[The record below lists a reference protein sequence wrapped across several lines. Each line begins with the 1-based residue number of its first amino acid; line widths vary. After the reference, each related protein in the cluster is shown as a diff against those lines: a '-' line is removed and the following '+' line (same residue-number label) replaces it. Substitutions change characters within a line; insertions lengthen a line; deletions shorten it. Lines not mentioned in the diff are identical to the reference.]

1 MAKNPKTTGEHIVAL
16 YGHIT
21 GLKKSI
27 NTIQNNHLKHMHEDI
42 EKINDKLDHRF
53 DSITNWIVY
62 GLGAV
67 ALLVITQLLYFF
79 QN

>member
-1 MAKNPKTTGEHIVAL
+1 MAKNPKTTNEHIIAL

-27 NTIQNNHLKHMHEDI
+27 NNLKTNHIKHLHMDV
-42 EKINDKLDHRF
+42 EKIDEKRDRRF

-67 ALLVITQLLYFF
+67 ALLVITQLLYIFS
-79 QN
+79 N

>member
-1 MAKNPKTTGEHIVAL
+1 MAKNPKTTGEHIVSL
-16 YGHIT
+16 YGHIK
-21 GLKKSI
+21 GL
-27 NTIQNNHLKHMHEDI
+27 TREIQIIKTNHLKHMHQDI
-42 EKINDKLDHRF
+42 ESIDKKLDKRF
-53 DSITNWIVY
+53 DAITNWIVY

>member
-1 MAKNPKTTGEHIVAL
+1 MAKSPKTTNEHIIAL
-16 YGHIT
+16 YGNIT

-27 NTIQNNHLKHMHEDI
+27 NNLKTNHIKHLHMDV
-42 EKINDKLDHRF
+42 EKIDEKIDRRF

-67 ALLVITQLLYFF
+67 ALLVITQLLYIFS
-79 QN
+79 N

>member
-1 MAKNPKTTGEHIVAL
+1 MAKRPRTTGEHIVAL
-16 YGHIT
+16 YGHVT

-27 NTIQNNHLKHMHEDI
+27 HTIQNNHLKHMHEDI
-42 EKINDKLDHRF
+42 EKINDKLDQKF

-62 GLGAV
+62 GLGAL
-67 ALLVITQLLYFF
+67 AILVITQLLYFF

>member
-1 MAKNPKTTGEHIVAL
+1 MAKSPKTTSEHIIAL

-27 NTIQNNHLKHMHEDI
+27 NNLKTNHIKHLHSDV
-42 EKINDKLDHRF
+42 EKIDEKIDRRF

-67 ALLVITQLLYFF
+67 ALLVITQLLYIFS
-79 QN
+79 N

>member
-42 EKINDKLDHRF
+42 EKINDKLDSRF

>member
-1 MAKNPKTTGEHIVAL
+1 MAKSPKTTSEHIIAL

-27 NTIQNNHLKHMHEDI
+27 NNLKTNHIKHLHMDV
-42 EKINDKLDHRF
+42 EKIDEKIDRRF
-53 DSITNWIVY
+53 DSITNWIIY

-67 ALLVITQLLYFF
+67 ALLVITQLLYILSK
-79 QN
+79 

>member
-1 MAKNPKTTGEHIVAL
+1 MAKSPKTTSEHIIAL

-21 GLKKSI
+21 GLKKPI
-27 NTIQNNHLKHMHEDI
+27 NNLKTNHIKHLHMDV
-42 EKINDKLDHRF
+42 EKIYEKIDRRF

-67 ALLVITQLLYFF
+67 ALLVITQLLYIFS
-79 QN
+79 N